1 MESIRQCKLKI
12 RFQGNF
18 LVIRK
23 GGVVEIAGYSYW
35 KMIKK
40 HPGESPFN
48 ATEGTTGP
56 SISPRSLARWC
67 FLCFYLITR
76 QDNWITAAV
85 LSQRAI
91 FNQIS
96 TSAPSNASC
105 WHESQSGQ
113 PPLLWAIISYSAE
126 THSTVMITVI
136 TSDNYESEKHI
147 WYNAGHM
154 CCVGLVHKDT

>member
-1 MESIRQCKLKI
+1 MQIKNQVSGEFLSHQKRGSCGDRWLFMLKDD
-12 RFQGNF
+12 
-18 LVIRK
+18 
-23 GGVVEIAGYSYW
+23 
-35 KMIKK
+35 KK

-48 ATEGTTGP
+48 ATEGTAGP

-154 CCVGLVHKDT
+154 YCVGLVHKDT